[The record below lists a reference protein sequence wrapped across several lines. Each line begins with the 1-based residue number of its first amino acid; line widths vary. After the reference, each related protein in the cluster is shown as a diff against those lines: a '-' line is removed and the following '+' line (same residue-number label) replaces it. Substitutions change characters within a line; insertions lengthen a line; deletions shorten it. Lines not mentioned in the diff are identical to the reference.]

1 VIHYVHP
8 ALTERFS
15 VTVVGAG
22 GNGSQMLTCLAR
34 LHHAITALGH
44 EGFDLTVYDPDTV
57 SPANI
62 GRQMFSP
69 SDVGAAKVDVLIT
82 RINSF
87 FGLAWEARPVRFDA
101 EARADLVIACVDSPK
116 SRAEVRRQIYSAP
129 YLLDL
134 GNRAADGQ
142 ALLGQVLPA
151 RGKDAAK
158 RLDLPEPYKL
168 LPELVSAKG
177 KQDDAPS
184 CSVAEAL
191 TRQEL
196 FINDDVTRVAGLIL
210 WNLLRHGQ
218 ITWHGAFVNA
228 ASGHRRPIPVDPEVW
243 KRMTPTPTAAPK
255 PRRAKK

>member
-1 VIHYVHP
+1 MIHYVHP
-8 ALTERFS
+8 ALTERFN

-44 EGFDLTVYDPDTV
+44 EGFELTVYDPDTV

-87 FGLAWEARPVRFDA
+87 FGLAWQARPVRFDTHD
-101 EARADLVIACVDSPK
+101 RADLVIACVDSPK
-116 SRAEVRRQIYSAP
+116 SRAEVRRLIHSVP

-142 ALLGQVLPA
+142 ALLGQILPA
-151 RGKDAAK
+151 RGKDAVG
-158 RLDLPEPYKL
+158 RLDLPDPYKL
-168 LPELVSAKG
+168 LPELVNTQG

-184 CSVAEAL
+184 CSLAEAL
-191 TRQEL
+191 ARQEL
-196 FINDDVTRVAGLIL
+196 FINDDVTRVASLIL

-218 ITWHGAFVNA
+218 ISWHGAFVNA
-228 ASGHRRPIPVDPEVW
+228 ASGRRAPIAVDPDVW
-243 KRMTPTPTAAPK
+243 ARMTLGTSTK
-255 PRRAKK
+255 GKRK